1 MRTVFVVFLIILT
14 GSPARSA
21 DWPSWRGPEQNGAAR
36 DTGLPG
42 TWSLSGEN
50 VVWKKPFGG
59 RSTPVVL
66 GDRVYIL
73 SRSGSGMTVEERVL
87 CLSARNGDLLWEK
100 RFGIFLTDIPLNRV
114 GWTNPAAD
122 PETGNVY
129 VHGVQGTFLCLDQ
142 AGKTVWER
150 SLHEEFGVISGYG
163 GRTNTPVVDQGL
175 VIISFLNS
183 SWGKHGPGGHR
194 YVAFDKRTGSIV
206 WWSEP
211 GAKPLDTTYSAP
223 IVGVIG
229 GSRLLIDG
237 NADGGIHAIQV
248 RTGAKVWDFGLS
260 TRGINPSVVYGDGK
274 IYACQGL
281 ENLGST
287 VLGCVVAIDP
297 TGKGD
302 VRNTHE
308 KWRIEGIEVNYS
320 SPAFHDGRLYVFDNA
335 ANLNAIDAATGK
347 VLWKHSVGTVM
358 KGSPVVADGK
368 IFAGEV
374 NASFVILKPSETS
387 CETLSEVNFPTPDG
401 TVVEVNGSPAVSNG
415 RIFFT
420 TRDETYCLGIT
431 PWTGS
436 SPAPPAPP
444 TEEAP
449 GATERPAHLR
459 LFPADVVLSP
469 GDSVAFEAFSHDA
482 LGRSLGSGKASFA
495 AKGLK
500 ASVDASGKL
509 AIAPDAGF
517 GVGIVEGRSGELAA
531 EARVRVIPKIP
542 FRVDFEA
549 FEEGKAPPGWVGA
562 GTKFKVVSFEGG
574 KVLRKLPDDVRFSDG
589 EIFIGRPEWTGYTIA
604 ADVRG
609 SRMRRQMPN
618 ITLLNSRYQ
627 MVLAGN
633 HQRLRI
639 VGWLTTPP
647 RLDKTIP
654 FEWKPDAWYRM
665 KFRVELAGGKG
676 IARGKVWARGEPE
689 PGSWTIEVEDP
700 APYPSGSPGIQAYS
714 AGVTTRQPGAD
725 AYFDNL
731 EVTPN
736 DAQAN

>member
-1 MRTVFVVFLIILT
+1 MV
-14 GSPARSA
+14 P
-21 DWPSWRGPEQNGAAR
+21 
-36 DTGLPG
+36 
-42 TWSLSGEN
+42 
-50 VVWKKPFGG
+50 
-59 RSTPVVL
+59 
-66 GDRVYIL
+66 
-73 SRSGSGMTVEERVL
+73 
-87 CLSARNGDLLWEK
+87 
-100 RFGIFLTDIPLNRV
+100 
-114 GWTNPAAD
+114 
-122 PETGNVY
+122 
-129 VHGVQGTFLCLDQ
+129 
-142 AGKTVWER
+142 
-150 SLHEEFGVISGYG
+150 
-163 GRTNTPVVDQGL
+163 
-175 VIISFLNS
+175 
-183 SWGKHGPGGHR
+183 
-194 YVAFDKRTGSIV
+194 
-206 WWSEP
+206 
-211 GAKPLDTTYSAP
+211 
-223 IVGVIG
+223 
-229 GSRLLIDG
+229 
-237 NADGGIHAIQV
+237 
-248 RTGAKVWDFGLS
+248 
-260 TRGINPSVVYGDGK
+260 
-274 IYACQGL
+274 
-281 ENLGST
+281 
-287 VLGCVVAIDP
+287 
-297 TGKGD
+297 
-302 VRNTHE
+302 
-308 KWRIEGIEVNYS
+308 
-320 SPAFHDGRLYVFDNA
+320 
-335 ANLNAIDAATGK
+335 
-347 VLWKHSVGTVM
+347 
-358 KGSPVVADGK
+358 
-368 IFAGEV
+368 
-374 NASFVILKPSETS
+374 
-387 CETLSEVNFPTPDG
+387 
-401 TVVEVNGSPAVSNG
+401 
-415 RIFFT
+415 
-420 TRDETYCLGIT
+420 
-431 PWTGS
+431 
-436 SPAPPAPP
+436 
-444 TEEAP
+444 
-449 GATERPAHLR
+449 
-459 LFPADVVLSP
+459 
-469 GDSVAFEAFSHDA
+469 
-482 LGRSLGSGKASFA
+482 GSGKASFA